1 MDSNALKPC
10 RDWPRP
16 SLPRPTSTKP
26 PIPGR
31 LFSFT
36 GARNGPPGLTREC
49 SPSPGTKTRTTRCTS
64 TLLGDLHVAAHLRY
78 RHHWLC
84 HFDPGPSH
92 AELAR
97 LDLIIKRISRPCLLI
112 PPLCHALGRP
122 PCAMHLGV
130 FSCALRC
137 AAGKRAPAHWGQL
150 FRLGPMAGQT
160 SKGGAFNRRHCGAL
174 TGV

>member
-16 SLPRPTSTKP
+16 SLSRPTSTKP
-26 PIPGR
+26 PIPGG
-31 LFSFT
+31 FSFT
-36 GARNGPPGLTREC
+36 GACNGPPSLTREC

-112 PPLCHALGRP
+112 PTTPVCHALGGFFFARSTLSRPEKERP
-122 PCAMHLGV
+122 PIGASFLG
-130 FSCALRC
+130 
-137 AAGKRAPAHWGQL
+137 WGQW
-150 FRLGPMAGQT
+150 RAKT
-160 SKGGAFNRRHCGAL
+160 SKGGAFNRRDCGAL
-174 TGV
+174 KGT